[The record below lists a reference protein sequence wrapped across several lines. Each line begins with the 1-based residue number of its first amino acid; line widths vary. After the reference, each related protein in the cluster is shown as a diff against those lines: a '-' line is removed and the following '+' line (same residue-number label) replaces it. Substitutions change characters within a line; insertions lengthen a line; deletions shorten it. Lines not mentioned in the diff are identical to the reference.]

1 LSESEGG
8 GVSHPHSV
16 YLCASFC
23 HVNLKLVSY
32 AIFFYQVL
40 LPSGGRLTPKM
51 LQCLGLS
58 GLGSGG
64 GFERL
69 HYL

>member
-1 LSESEGG
+1 MLET
-8 GVSHPHSV
+8 
-16 YLCASFC
+16 C
-23 HVNLKLVSY
+23 SY
-32 AIFFYQVL
+32 AALLLQVL